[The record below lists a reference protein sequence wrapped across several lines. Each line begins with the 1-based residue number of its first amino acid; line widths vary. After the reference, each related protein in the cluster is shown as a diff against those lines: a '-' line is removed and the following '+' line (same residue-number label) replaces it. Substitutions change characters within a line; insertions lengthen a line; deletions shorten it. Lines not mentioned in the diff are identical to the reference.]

1 MPKRNVSPHQSG
13 RELEAN
19 WVTGGA
25 PQPLQTGDWVLRVSG
40 DRVLKPA
47 NGWLQTVVAD
57 EVALLSASAVPL
69 GQFQGQPLFVVNQAD
84 GALAGLEPLLLRD
97 VILHTDDA
105 PVALVSVAAQ
115 LAHWRRDHQFC
126 GRCGTA
132 TVIHARERKCWCQ
145 TCEIPWYPRLAPCVI
160 VVVRRGERMLLAR
173 SSRTRRPIYSLIA
186 GFVEPGESLE
196 QAVAREVK
204 EETGLQVSNI
214 RYRLSQP
221 WPFPHQLMAGF
232 FADYESGE
240 LVLQQDELADAGW
253 FVPDQTPPIPPLTT
267 ISGQL
272 IRAMTEEIL
281 ADMADISARVHR

>member
-1 MPKRNVSPHQSG
+1 MSEINIPPQQSG
-13 RELEAN
+13 REVEEN
-19 WVTGGA
+19 WLA
-25 PQPLQTGDWVLRVSG
+25 SWEPHPLRAGDWVLRVSG
-40 DRVLKPA
+40 DLVLKPVD
-47 NGWLQTVVAD
+47 GWLQPVAAD
-57 EVALLSASAVPL
+57 EVVTLSASAVSL
-69 GQFQGQPLFVVNQAD
+69 GQFHGRPLFVVNQTE

-97 VILHTDDA
+97 VILHTADA
-105 PVALVSVAAQ
+105 PVALVSIAVQ
-115 LAHWRRDHQFC
+115 LAHWWRDHQFC

-132 TVIHARERKCWCQ
+132 TVLHARERACWCQ
-145 TCEIPWYPRLAPCVI
+145 NCEIPWYPRIAPCVI
-160 VVVRRGERMLLAR
+160 VVIRRGERMLLAR
-173 SSRTRRPIYSLIA
+173 SSRTRRPMYSLIA

-196 QAVAREVK
+196 QAVAREVN

-253 FVPDQTPPIPPLTT
+253 FVPGNTPPIPSLAT

-272 IRAMTEEIL
+272 IHDMAEEIL
-281 ADMADISARVHR
+281 VDIAKRSAQ

>member
-1 MPKRNVSPHQSG
+1 MSKRNVPPYQSG

-19 WVTGGA
+19 WVAGWSL
-25 PQPLQTGDWVLRVSG
+25 QPLQAGDWVLRVSG
-40 DRVLKPA
+40 DIVLKPA
-47 NGWLQTVVAD
+47 NGWLQTVATD
-57 EVALLSASAVPL
+57 EVAALSASAVSL
-69 GQFQGQPLFVVNQAD
+69 GQFQNRPLFVVNQTD

-97 VILHTDDA
+97 VILHIDDA
-105 PVALVSVAAQ
+105 PVALVSIAVQ
-115 LAHWRRDHQFC
+115 LAHWWRDQRFC
-126 GRCGTA
+126 GRCGAA
-132 TVIHARERKCWCQ
+132 TVIHARARACWCQ
-145 TCEIPWYPRLAPCVI
+145 TCEIPWYPRVAPCVI
-160 VVVRRGERMLLAR
+160 VVIRRGERMLLAR
-173 SSRTRRPIYSLIA
+173 SSRTRRPMYSLIA

-253 FVPDQTPPIPPLTT
+253 FVPDHTPPIPPLTT

-272 IRAMTEEIL
+272 IHEMAEEIL
-281 ADMADISARVHR
+281 LDIAGRANR